1 LATTREAAFLGAT
14 KVRVTYENI
23 ETPVVKIEE
32 SLEEARTEGKMESL
46 QVRTAKSPKEAV
58 EAEPKHVISGK
69 FQIGGQHHFQMEPH
83 STLCIPTEN
92 GLRVYSATQWID
104 NTQAMLSSALKLPV
118 NKYGR
123 LHNMQGVERGSFRAG
138 IFKCRGALALQI
150 IVLSNMLVVGH
161 SNCN

>member
-1 LATTREAAFLGAT
+1 LYHLQIFISSKVEYAGQPVGLIVAKTRDAAFLGAT

-23 ETPVVKIEE
+23 ETPIVKIEE
-32 SLEEARTEGKMESL
+32 SLEEVRKEGKMESL
-46 QVRTAKSPKEAV
+46 HVRTAKSPKKAV

-83 STLCIPTEN
+83 STLCVPTEN

-118 NKYGR
+118 HKYGK
-123 LHNMQGVERGSFRAG
+123 LK
-138 IFKCRGALALQI
+138 IFG
-150 IVLSNMLVVGH
+150 VLSATVCAMAQC
-161 SNCN
+161 SE